1 MSFNTFLGA
10 LAGFGLFFGA
20 VMLATDN
27 VAVFLSGASIILVLG
42 GTLAATF
49 ISYEAR
55 SVMQGLT
62 AITSAFRLHRVGQ
75 GGLNG
80 EVGRVIRWAYLV
92 QKEGMLALDA
102 EAKKTPGWDG
112 GFLRFGVE
120 LILTGYGGEEVRRIL
135 ANTIETTFER
145 NMVRAAIL
153 RSMAATAPAF
163 GMIGTLVGLVIML
176 ETLGGDPKGMGP
188 ALAIALLTTLYG
200 VLLSRMIFLP
210 ASSKLAQKEGILRF
224 RNFLITEGFAMLA
237 DHKSPRYI
245 QDKMNSYLDPSIHYK
260 IDRQGGG
267 GGRQQRGG
275 ADAAAAE

>member
-1 MSFNTFLGA
+1 
-10 LAGFGLFFGA
+10 
-20 VMLATDN
+20 ML
-27 VAVFLSGASIILVLG
+27 S
-42 GTLAATF
+42 AAA
-49 ISYEAR
+49 E
-55 SVMQGLT
+55 
-62 AITSAFRLHRVGQ
+62 GQ
-75 GGLNG
+75 F
-80 EVGRVIRWAYLV
+80 
-92 QKEGMLALDA
+92 Q
-102 EAKKTPGWDG
+102 
-112 GFLRFGVE
+112 
-120 LILTGYGGEEVRRIL
+120 
-135 ANTIETTFER
+135 
-145 NMVRAAIL
+145 
-153 RSMAATAPAF
+153 RSMVLADILKNMAGTAPAF

-176 ETLGGDPKGMGP
+176 ETLGGDPKGLGP

-267 GGRQQRGG
+267 GRQQRD